1 MTMIFKKLNQLL
13 DTIPYPL
20 LLVMSVFMLIAPI
33 QPEPHLVQK
42 FYWWVNG
49 LSFKAIDVFDVFWH
63 LLPLMLL
70 GLKFFL
76 ARYFQKRNS

>member
-1 MTMIFKKLNQLL
+1 MLKKLNQLL
-13 DTIPYPL
+13 ESIPYPL

-42 FYWWVNG
+42 FHWLVKG
-49 LSFKAIDVFDVFWH
+49 LPFKAIDVFDVFWH
-63 LLPLMLL
+63 LLPLFLL

-76 ARYFQKRNS
+76 ARHYQRPHS